1 MGNYLSDNLMMC
13 LSEDNKVVVTDLQK
27 NKQLVMRQMDKDILT
42 KGTSM
47 AMKPG
52 SQLECATGYS
62 NGILRVVVVAKEENQ
77 QQQ

>member
-1 MGNYLSDNLMMC
+1 
-13 LSEDNKVVVTDLQK
+13 
-27 NKQLVMRQMDKDILT
+27 MRQMDKDILT

-62 NGILRVVVVAKEENQ
+62 NGILRVVVVAKEEN
-77 QQQ
+77 